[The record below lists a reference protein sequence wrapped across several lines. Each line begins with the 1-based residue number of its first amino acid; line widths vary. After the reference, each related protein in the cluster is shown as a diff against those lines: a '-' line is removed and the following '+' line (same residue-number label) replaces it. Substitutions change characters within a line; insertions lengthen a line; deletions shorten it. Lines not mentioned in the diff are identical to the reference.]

1 MATDKVSEEYG
12 SLVFTDAEMQDRLP
26 KPTYKELRQTI
37 DEGKPINLKI
47 ANEVAHAMKD
57 WALARGATHFTH
69 WFQPLTGI
77 TSEKHDG
84 FITPKHDG
92 KIGRAHV

>member
-47 ANEVAHAMKD
+47 ANEVAHAMTGAFTD
-57 WALARGATHFTH
+57 RARDQQCGRRNPALASAVPRYGSAS
-69 WFQPLTGI
+69 G
-77 TSEKHDG
+77 
-84 FITPKHDG
+84 
-92 KIGRAHV
+92 GRDRLR